1 MMNILKGIYRIF
13 RCVREFVVS
22 LFFILFVMICFA
34 IVSLSSSDN
43 KSKKEPEVFDSGA
56 LVIELDGYLADNSD
70 EFGDFR
76 RLLQSELSGS
86 DEPMKIS
93 TFDVV
98 RGIKKAQNDDRIKGL
113 VLDLGNF
120 RGADLPSLKFVGQA
134 IKDFKN
140 SGKEVVAIGSY
151 YSQSQY
157 YLASFADQI
166 YLNSSGF
173 VELKGLS
180 YSNLYFKSMFDKIEA
195 VPHIFRVGTYKSAVE
210 PFIRNDM
217 SPEAK
222 DNAQLW
228 LGQMWQNFSQDI
240 ADNRKIDAKDL
251 VPEFS
256 RYIEQYKALKGDD
269 AQYAFQKKL
278 VTHVVTK
285 QQMDQA
291 LAMKFGGNKDR
302 FNQID
307 FQDYMDTLSDRFNVS
322 DRNKIAV
329 INVEGAIVMGE
340 GDENSAGSEPIVKAL
355 RKANRDS
362 SVKGVI
368 LRVNSPGGSAMAS
381 ELIRQELDTIQKSG
395 KPVVTSM
402 GGMAASGGYW
412 IAATSDKIVASPAT
426 LTGSIGIFG
435 LAVTFEKTAKN
446 LGVSEDGVSTS
457 PLAMSSGFKTLSKE
471 QSELIQISIE
481 NGYDRFLELVS
492 KGRKMTKAEVDKVAQ
507 GQVWTGESAYQKG
520 LVDQLGDFN
529 TAYDSLVELINQKR
543 QADNQSKIE
552 NFATQWF
559 VDQNDDLLSQLMRDF
574 KMQLKV
580 NLSTFLD
587 LPFSNKLAQ
596 PVGLLSQFNDP
607 KQSYLYCLNCGTVK

>member
-1 MMNILKGIYRIF
+1 MMNVLKGIYRLF

-34 IVSLSSSDN
+34 IVSLSTSDS
-43 KSKKEPEVFDSGA
+43 KSKKAIDKFENGA
-56 LVIELDGYLADNSD
+56 LVLELDGYLADNSD
-70 EFGDFR
+70 DLGDLR
-76 RLLQSELSGS
+76 RILQSELSGS
-86 DEPMKIS
+86 EDPMKIS

-98 RGIKKAQNDDRIKGL
+98 RGLKKAQFDDRIKGL
-113 VLDLGNF
+113 VLDLGKF
-120 RGADLPSLKFVGQA
+120 RGADLPSLQFVGQA
-134 IKDFKN
+134 IKDFKQ

-166 YLNSSGF
+166 YLNNSGF
-173 VELKGLS
+173 VELKGLN
-180 YSNLYFKSMFDKIEA
+180 YSNLYFKAMFDKIEA

-222 DNAQLW
+222 ENAQLW
-228 LGQMWQNFSQDI
+228 LGQMWQSFSQDI
-240 ADNRKIDAKDL
+240 ADNRKVDAKTL

-269 AQYAFQKKL
+269 AQYALHKKL
-278 VTHVVTK
+278 ATHVVT
-285 QQMDQA
+285 QQQIEQA
-291 LAMKFGGNKDR
+291 LAMKFGGNKER

-307 FQDYMDTLSDRFNVS
+307 FLDYMDTLSDRFNVS
-322 DRNKIAV
+322 AKSKIAV
-329 INVEGAIVMGE
+329 VNVEGSIVMGE
-340 GDENSAGSEPIVKAL
+340 GDESSAGSEPIVKAL
-355 RKANRDS
+355 RKAKRDAA
-362 SVKGVI
+362 VKGVI

-381 ELIRQELDTIQKSG
+381 ELIRQEVEAIQKLG

-412 IAATSDKIVASPAT
+412 IAATSDKIVASPTT

-446 LGVSEDGVSTS
+446 LGFSEDGVSTS
-457 PLAMSSGFKTLSKE
+457 PLAKSYGFKTISKE
-471 QSELIQISIE
+471 QSELIQIGIE
-481 NGYDRFLELVS
+481 NGYERFLDLVAR
-492 KGRKMTKAEVDKVAQ
+492 GRKMTKAEVNKVAQ

-529 TAYDSLVELINQKR
+529 SAYDSLVELINQKR
-543 QADNQSKIE
+543 QADNQSKLE
-552 NFATQWF
+552 SFETQWF
-559 VDQNDDLLSQLMRDF
+559 ADQKDDFLSQLMRDF
-574 KMQLKV
+574 KTQLKV
-580 NLSTFLD
+580 NLSIFLD

-596 PVGLLSQFNDP
+596 PIGLLSQFNDP
-607 KQSYLYCLNCGTVK
+607 KQSYLYCLNCGTIK